1 MHRFLAPLS
10 VVLAVMLA
18 NVVSA
23 CVIIPRPPPR
33 PEIKPLYLQC
43 KSQHVE
49 TQINDQVARTTVTTV
64 LHNPHKQQVEGT
76 FLYPLPVGASVSD
89 FSYWMNGKEMKGE
102 LLDRDKA
109 RKVYEDIVRTMRDP
123 ALLEYEGGG
132 LFKASIFPVPPDG
145 DVQTK
150 LQFTQV
156 LKAEA
161 GVVRYTH
168 AVKLGRS
175 EPNVGKLV
183 LDINIKS
190 QVPIKSVYSPSH
202 KIEVVRKSENNVS
215 AGLELDNTNFNSDF
229 ELFYTIAAKDFGLN
243 ILTHREEGDA
253 GYFMMLLAPKQEWG
267 NQEIEGKDVVFA
279 VDTSG
284 SMTGEKIDQAKKA
297 FEFCL
302 GALRPKDRFGLI
314 GFATE
319 TRAFEDKLLEASSA
333 NVKRAKEFVA
343 KIDAA
348 GSTALNDALVQSLEL
363 AGKPGERPK
372 MVILLTDGLPTAGER
387 DLETILKNVAK
398 ANHTQEKNEAEER
411 VARMFVFGV
420 GDDVNTHLLD
430 RVADGNGGSSNYVRP
445 GEDIEAAVSS
455 LYSKMSHPV
464 LSNLKLKIDGARAHD
479 IYPQKLPDLFV
490 GSQLVLVGR
499 YDGSGQSAIT
509 LTGTGAGQEREFTY
523 EATFPAETAGNAF
536 LARVWAGRRIGH
548 LLDELRLHGDD
559 KEIREEVVRL
569 AMKFGIV
576 TPYTSYLV
584 QEDKVVAA
592 SRPMQQEAFNRALP
606 AGAPAPRMAADAI
619 RAQVGAGAVHAA
631 QSIQIMKEN
640 AQSDGRYQ
648 TYQSVGQR
656 TFFQNGEVWQDTAW
670 QEKGQ
675 TLKVKAFSQGY
686 FDLLKVRPDLGQYLA
701 LGVRVQV
708 QVGRIGVEIGPE
720 GLETLTPA
728 QLEELKK

>member
-1 MHRFLAPLS
+1 M
-10 VVLAVMLA
+10 
-18 NVVSA
+18 
-23 CVIIPRPPPR
+23 
-33 PEIKPLYLQC
+33 
-43 KSQHVE
+43 
-49 TQINDQVARTTVTTV
+49 
-64 LHNPHKQQVEGT
+64 
-76 FLYPLPVGASVSD
+76 
-89 FSYWMNGKEMKGE
+89 
-102 LLDRDKA
+102 
-109 RKVYEDIVRTMRDP
+109 
-123 ALLEYEGGG
+123 
-132 LFKASIFPVPPDG
+132 
-145 DVQTK
+145 
-150 LQFTQV
+150 
-156 LKAEA
+156 
-161 GVVRYTH
+161 
-168 AVKLGRS
+168 
-175 EPNVGKLV
+175 
-183 LDINIKS
+183 
-190 QVPIKSVYSPSH
+190 
-202 KIEVVRKSENNVS
+202 
-215 AGLELDNTNFNSDF
+215 
-229 ELFYTIAAKDFGLN
+229 
-243 ILTHREEGDA
+243 
-253 GYFMMLLAPKQEWG
+253 
-267 NQEIEGKDVVFA
+267 
-279 VDTSG
+279 
-284 SMTGEKIDQAKKA
+284 
-297 FEFCL
+297 
-302 GALRPKDRFGLI
+302 
-314 GFATE
+314 
-319 TRAFEDKLLEASSA
+319 
-333 NVKRAKEFVA
+333 
-343 KIDAA
+343 
-348 GSTALNDALVQSLEL
+348 
-363 AGKPGERPK
+363 
-372 MVILLTDGLPTAGER
+372 PTAGER

-509 LTGTGAGQEREFTY
+509 LTGTGAGQERTFTY
-523 EATFPAETAGNAF
+523 EAAFPAETAGNAF

-569 AMKFGIV
+569 ALKFGIV

-584 QEDKVVAA
+584 QEDEAVATA
-592 SRPMQQEAFNRALP
+592 APVQQRAFGNALP

-675 TLKVKAFSQGY
+675 ILKVKAFSQAY

-701 LGVRVQV
+701 LGARVQV

>member
-1 MHRFLAPLS
+1 MYRCLVPVS
-10 VVLAVMLA
+10 VVLAVLLCGL
-18 NVVSA
+18 VSA
-23 CVIIPRPPPR
+23 CVVIPHPPPR

-109 RKVYEDIVRTMRDP
+109 RKIYEDIVRTMRDP

-183 LDINIKS
+183 VDISIKS

-202 KIEVVRKSENNVS
+202 KIEVVRKGDNNVS
-215 AGLELDNTNFNSDF
+215 AGLELDDTNFNSDF
-229 ELFYTIAAKDFGLN
+229 ELFYTMAEKDFGLN
-243 ILTHREEGDA
+243 VLTHREEGEP
-253 GYFMMLLAPKQEWG
+253 GYFMMLLSPKQEWG
-267 NQEIEGKDVVFA
+267 NQEIEGKDVIFA

-284 SMTGEKIDQAKKA
+284 SMTGEKVEQAKKA

-314 GFATE
+314 SFATE
-319 TRAFEDKLLEASSA
+319 TRAFEEKLLEASPG

-372 MVILLTDGLPTAGER
+372 MVIFLTDGLPTAGER
-387 DLETILKNVAK
+387 DLEAILKNVAK
-398 ANHTQEKNEAEER
+398 ANHTEAKDETGER

-464 LSNLKLKIDGARAHD
+464 LSNLRVKVASAQTHD

-499 YDGSGQSAIT
+499 YDGSGGSAIT
-509 LTGTGAGQEREFTY
+509 LTGTGAGQERTFTY
-523 EATFPAETAGNAF
+523 EASFPAENLGNPF

-548 LLDELRLHGDD
+548 LLDELRLRGDD

-569 AMKFGIV
+569 ALKFGIV

-592 SRPMQQEAFNRALP
+592 SRPMQQEAFNRAVP
-606 AGAPAPRMAADAI
+606 AGAPAPGMAADAM

-675 TLKVKAFSQGY
+675 ILKVKAFSQAY
-686 FDLLKVRPDLGQYLA
+686 FDLLKARPDLGQYLA
-701 LGVRVQV
+701 LGSRVQV
-708 QVGRIGVEIGPE
+708 QVGRVGVEIGPE